1 MDKFHK
7 MDLNY
12 YKNLL
17 HTKLNKSDKKQT
29 TIEEYEQK
37 YQQLISTYSIAYLEG
52 SDWYVGQS
60 FTEYLQKES
69 IYKMIP
75 IKLKI
80 LCNILDTL

>member
-1 MDKFHK
+1 

>member
-37 YQQLISTYSIAYLEG
+37 YQQLISAYSIAYLEG
-52 SDWYVGQS
+52 SNWYVGPS
-60 FTEYLQKES
+60 FIEYLQKES